1 MSFVHT
7 WFPILFSDQFMD
19 SIPIF
24 KIFIFL
30 VICRTIPTNTV
41 INALGHSRILAVIG
55 LLELAIHLI
64 GSYLCLHWFGL
75 FGIAYATI
83 FAYSFEK
90 LAGLIYLWWKKG
102 IIITQLIPFNWWLFY
117 SILLIVSYF
126 ING

>member
-1 MSFVHT
+1 MFFVNS
-7 WFPILFSDQFMD
+7 WFPILFSEQFMD

-24 KIFIFL
+24 KIFLFL
-30 VICRTIPTNTV
+30 VISRTIPTNAV

-64 GSYLCLHWFGL
+64 ASYFGL
-75 FGIAYATI
+75 HLFGLIGIAYATF
-83 FAYSFEK
+83 FAHSFEK
-90 LAGLIYLWWKKG
+90 IAGLFYLWWKKG
-102 IIITQLIPFNWWLFY
+102 ILITQLIPFYWWLFY